1 DHWRPH
7 LSITRYRKVIHH
19 RYQAIILDH
28 GWGRDLYVNNTDL
41 SPFNSCTLLC
51 MALHSRA
58 SVKHTHS
65 TQ

>member
-1 DHWRPH
+1 GLGCQSPGSGRDSPPAPGDHSVPRM
-7 LSITRYRKVIHH
+7 
-19 RYQAIILDH
+19 
-28 GWGRDLYVNNTDL
+28 GRDLYVNNTDL
-41 SPFNSCTLLC
+41 SPVSSCTLLC